1 MRMAW
6 LYRSINKRVINVFDC
21 HKYQWTSSMKTSDWG
36 WDAGRT
42 RFTYIFVS
50 PTILFY
56 LKYVG
61 GIDSKDT
68 QDKVDCT
75 HWSLCVFFSF
85 VQETKEG
92 RESNSYHEC
101 ESKVLITKAIRV
113 HAILIIRACKNIKH
127 WIRQILMKLICCW
140 WMVDAYLFGLAVSLF
155 LVTHRSETQCCASH
169 YEIN

>member
-1 MRMAW
+1 MSLIVISTNGLVRW
-6 LYRSINKRVINVFDC
+6 KRLTGVGTQVEHGLRTYSCLPLYFFTWNIWEGLTPRKPRS
-21 HKYQWTSSMKTSDWG
+21 S
-36 WDAGRT
+36 
-42 RFTYIFVS
+42 
-50 PTILFY
+50 
-56 LKYVG
+56 
-61 GIDSKDT
+61 
-68 QDKVDCT
+68 DKVDCT
-75 HWSLCVFFSF
+75 HWSHCVFFSF

-127 WIRQILMKLICCW
+127 WIRQILIKLICCW

-155 LVTHRSETQCCASH
+155 LVTHRFETQCCASH